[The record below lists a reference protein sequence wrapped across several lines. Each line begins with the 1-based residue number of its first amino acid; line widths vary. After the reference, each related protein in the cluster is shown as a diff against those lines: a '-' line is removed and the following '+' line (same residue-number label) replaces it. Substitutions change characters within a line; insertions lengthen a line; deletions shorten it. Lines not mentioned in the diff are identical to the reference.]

1 MNRKGASH
9 QIWVVCCLA
18 QIWWL
23 APFSA
28 AADGLLTFAGPAMGT
43 TFRVTLARGIQGMA
57 IGEVHREVEGVLAR
71 LDRAL
76 NTWRDDSD
84 VSRFNRAAAGERV
97 EVADD
102 LVAVVEIARTVH
114 AESQGAFDITFAP
127 PGSGRPFGMQ
137 HVETRQSPA
146 ALRKDVDGIALD
158 VGGIGPGYGVDAIGD
173 RLSELGSMAHLVEL
187 GGEVRAWGRR
197 PDGTAWRMAVGAGG
211 RVIELADGLALA
223 TATSRSGRSPI
234 DPRTG
239 RVVSPSAISATV
251 RSSSCA
257 SADAWAVA
265 ALVLG
270 IPPGVDGTIELPVR
284 ARP

>member
-1 MNRKGASH
+1 MTRMAGSLAAAVATAL
-9 QIWVVCCLA
+9 VVSTA
-18 QIWWL
+18 V
-23 APFSA
+23 A
-28 AADGLLTFAGPAMGT
+28 AEADGLPTFAGPAMGT
-43 TFRVTLARGIQGMA
+43 TFRVTLAGEIRGMA
-57 IGEVHREVEGVLAR
+57 IGEVHREAEEVLAR

-84 VSRFNRAAAGERV
+84 VSRFNRAAAGEWI

-102 LVAVVEIARTVH
+102 LVAVVEIARTVYADSH
-114 AESQGAFDITFAP
+114 GAFDITFAP
-127 PGSGRPFGMQ
+127 PGSGRPYGMQ
-137 HVETRQSPA
+137 HVETRQSSA
-146 ALRKDVDGIALD
+146 ALRKDVDGITLD
-158 VGGIGPGYGVDAIGD
+158 LGGIGPGYGVDAIGG
-173 RLSELGSMAHLVEL
+173 RLSELGSTAHLVEL

-197 PDGTAWRMAVGAGG
+197 PDGTAWRVALGAGG
-211 RVIELADGLALA
+211 RAIELADGLAIA
-223 TATSRSGRSPI
+223 TATTRPGRSPI

-239 RVVSPSAISATV
+239 QVVSPSAMSATV

-270 IPPGVDGTIELPVR
+270 IPPGPNGTIELPVR